1 GARRQRRA
9 DLIHG
14 AHPAGAAGDLRP
26 REQARGRPRAS
37 AGRSGARRVTR
48 RPEML
53 RRVLTL
59 ALLVPLTWLT
69 PLAYA
74 SPPDQTWIGGFYDDA
89 DYDDVVLLA
98 LSLAVALADT
108 APALDPHTLLVP
120 VLLLLDAQ
128 AVPLVAG
135 LGTPSRAPPLA

>member
-1 GARRQRRA
+1 M
-9 DLIHG
+9 
-14 AHPAGAAGDLRP
+14 
-26 REQARGRPRAS
+26 
-37 AGRSGARRVTR
+37 TR

-53 RRVLTL
+53 RRVLTF

-108 APALDPHTLLVP
+108 APALDPHTLVVA

>member
-1 GARRQRRA
+1 
-9 DLIHG
+9 
-14 AHPAGAAGDLRP
+14 
-26 REQARGRPRAS
+26 
-37 AGRSGARRVTR
+37 
-48 RPEML
+48 ML
-53 RRVLTL
+53 RRLL
-59 ALLVPLTWLT
+59 ALLLLVPLLWLT

-108 APALDPHTLLVP
+108 APELDPRTIVVA
-120 VLLLLDAQ
+120 VLLLLGTQ